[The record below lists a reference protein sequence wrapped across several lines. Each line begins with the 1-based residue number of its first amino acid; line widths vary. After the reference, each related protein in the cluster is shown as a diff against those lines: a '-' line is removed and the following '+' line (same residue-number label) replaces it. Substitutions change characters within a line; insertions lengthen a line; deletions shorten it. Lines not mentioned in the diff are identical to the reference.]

1 MVEEKFIKEVTSVL
15 GEKGILLG
23 SEVTER
29 KAGIWIE
36 EPIKSK
42 VILRPRNTE
51 ELSKIL
57 IVCNKFKQ
65 PIVPHGGLTGL
76 VESAITCLLY
86 TSPSPRD

>member
-51 ELSKIL
+51 ELSKNVLSLPIHSEIDNSHQDYIINEVL
-57 IVCNKFKQ
+57 DFFK
-65 PIVPHGGLTGL
+65 
-76 VESAITCLLY
+76 
-86 TSPSPRD
+86 